1 MNPWRGL
8 GRLPRDL
15 WILSGVTLVNRAGTM
30 VLPFLA
36 LFLTE
41 ERGVDATQAGYGLF
55 AYAAGSLFAAPFAGR
70 LADRISPRR
79 VMLLSLTASGA
90 GVLALPLAPG
100 LWGFVGAVFLW
111 SLLAEAFRPAIFAAV
126 SESVAPEDRRA
137 GFSLVRLAVN
147 LGMSLGP
154 ALGGFLSAISFRW
167 LFWIDGAT
175 SLAAALLLASTGAGA
190 RERPATDAETEGTG
204 GERVPFSA
212 ALGDRRL
219 LLVLAGVV
227 PIAAV
232 FFQHVGAM
240 PLHLVRELG
249 FSPAFYGVLFT
260 VNTILIV
267 LAEVPLNLRTSHWSH
282 RASLVAGSLFV
293 TVGFGSLAVARSAP
307 AVVATVVVW
316 TIGEMIL
323 FPSLSATVADLA
335 PPKSVG
341 AYMGLYQVAFAVAFL
356 VGPWAGVALMDGF
369 GSAAPWFAS
378 LGVGLLAA
386 LLFRRVR

>member
-1 MNPWRGL
+1 
-8 GRLPRDL
+8 
-15 WILSGVTLVNRAGTM
+15 
-30 VLPFLA
+30 
-36 LFLTE
+36 
-41 ERGVDATQAGYGLF
+41 
-55 AYAAGSLFAAPFAGR
+55 
-70 LADRISPRR
+70 
-79 VMLLSLTASGA
+79 
-90 GVLALPLAPG
+90 
-100 LWGFVGAVFLW
+100 
-111 SLLAEAFRPAIFAAV
+111 
-126 SESVAPEDRRA
+126 
-137 GFSLVRLAVN
+137 
-147 LGMSLGP
+147 
-154 ALGGFLSAISFRW
+154 
-167 LFWIDGAT
+167 
-175 SLAAALLLASTGAGA
+175 
-190 RERPATDAETEGTG
+190 
-204 GERVPFSA
+204 
-212 ALGDRRL
+212 
-219 LLVLAGVV
+219 
-227 PIAAV
+227 
-232 FFQHVGAM
+232 M

-282 RASLVAGSLFV
+282 RASLVVGSLFV

-307 AVVATVVVW
+307 AIVATVVVW

-335 PPKSVG
+335 PPRSVG